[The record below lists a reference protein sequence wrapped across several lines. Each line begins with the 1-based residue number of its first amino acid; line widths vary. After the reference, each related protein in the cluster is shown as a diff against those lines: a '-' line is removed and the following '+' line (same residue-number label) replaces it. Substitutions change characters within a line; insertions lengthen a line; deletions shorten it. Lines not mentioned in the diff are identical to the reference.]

1 MTYNPEIY
9 GTIADWFGIVAT
21 VLTIFFTLRH
31 YANDNKIDFR
41 IMSYRRHQYKEEN
54 GGVSVNS
61 KRNIIVTG
69 VNFGK
74 QPEKFR
80 LPELFIL
87 LNFPY

>member
-1 MTYNPEIY
+1 
-9 GTIADWFGIVAT
+9 
-21 VLTIFFTLRH
+21 
-31 YANDNKIDFR
+31 
-41 IMSYRRHQYKEEN
+41 MSYRRHQYKEEN